1 RSDFKKDNC
10 AYHYLL
16 DESYYEKAIQ
26 RMRELVENPVFF
38 WFSDDMEW
46 AKEHIGEA
54 DDVRFVRIQTQHGDI
69 DDRMQMKNCHH
80 IIAANIIFSWWAAWL
95 NEHDDADRIVPERPY
110 GMEGIIP
117 PDWEKV

>member
-1 RSDFKKDNC
+1 M
-10 AYHYLL
+10 L

-54 DDVRFVRIQTQHGDI
+54 DDFRFVRIQTQHGDI
-69 DDRMQMKNCHH
+69 DDMMLMKNCHH
-80 IIAANIIFSWWAAWL
+80 IIAANSTFSWWAAWL
-95 NEHDDADRIVPERPY
+95 NEHDDAVRIVPERPY
-110 GMEGIIP
+110 GMEGMIP
-117 PDWEKV
+117 NGWIRVAEN